1 MFSEKSCI
9 ELKALPD
16 YSQFLFTSRGI
27 AGSTTREVRFIR
39 QKEPEDSNDSLGN
52 DSLGNDSLGKD
63 SFRDDSFRNNT
74 LPNEIFNLEMDD
86 FYAKSQSPAGITDN
100 GDMNHVLTT
109 LIMIIE
115 LYLER
120 YPSRAIRLKG
130 NTKQKI
136 RLYRAALD
144 MNVERIKQHFEIIVE
159 EGKPLS
165 HPRGRDNFDNIGFL
179 IRRRPGLRFTLHCI
193 QTTRTS
199 RSLLFGK
206 TVSVETQRGIEL
218 GLISVECEN

>member
-1 MFSEKSCI
+1 MFSQKSCT

-39 QKEPEDSNDSLGN
+39 QKDTDEESN
-52 DSLGNDSLGKD
+52 
-63 SFRDDSFRNNT
+63 DSFRNDSF
-74 LPNEIFNLEMDD
+74 PNDIFNLEIGD
-86 FYAKSQSPAGITDN
+86 FHPKSQSPAGITDN
-100 GDMNHVLTT
+100 GDMNNVLST
-109 LIMIIE
+109 LIIIIE

-130 NTKQKI
+130 NTKEKN
-136 RLYRAALD
+136 RLYRIALD
-144 MNVERIKQHFEIIVE
+144 MHVEVLKQHFEIIVE
-159 EGKPLS
+159 QDKRS
-165 HPRGRDNFDNIGFL
+165 FHQRSRDNFDNIGFL
-179 IRRRPGLRFTLHCI
+179 IRRRPGVRFTLHCI

-206 TVSVETQRGIEL
+206 KVSVEIQRSIEL
-218 GLISVECEN
+218 GLITVECTN

>member
-39 QKEPEDSNDSLGN
+39 QKEPEESNDSLGN
-52 DSLGNDSLGKD
+52 NSLGN
-63 SFRDDSFRNNT
+63 DSFRNNT

-86 FYAKSQSPAGITDN
+86 FYPKSQSPAGITDN

-109 LIMIIE
+109 LVMIIE

-159 EGKPLS
+159 EGKPVS

>member
-1 MFSEKSCI
+1 MFFQKSCI

-16 YSQFLFTSRGI
+16 YSQFLFISRGI

-39 QKEPEDSNDSLGN
+39 QKDPGESD
-52 DSLGNDSLGKD
+52 D

-74 LPNEIFNLEMDD
+74 LPNEIFNLEMGD
-86 FYAKSQSPAGITDN
+86 FHPEGQSPEEITDN
-100 GDMNHVLTT
+100 GDMNNVLTT

-130 NTKQKI
+130 NTKEKT
-136 RLYRAALD
+136 RLYRIALD
-144 MNVERIKQHFEIIVE
+144 MHVERLKQHFEIIVE
-159 EGKPLS
+159 QGRPVA
-165 HPRGRDNFDNIGFL
+165 HPRSRDDFDNIGFL
-179 IRRRPGLRFTLHCI
+179 VRRRPGVRFTLHVI

-199 RSLLFGK
+199 RSLLFGRN
-206 TVSVETQRGIEL
+206 VSVETQRGIEL

>member
-1 MFSEKSCI
+1 MFSQKSCI

-39 QKEPEDSNDSLGN
+39 QEDTDEESSDPVHNDSFHNESFPN
-52 DSLGNDSLGKD
+52 DV
-63 SFRDDSFRNNT
+63 
-74 LPNEIFNLEMDD
+74 FNLEIDD
-86 FYAKSQSPAGITDN
+86 FHPKSQSPAGVTDN
-100 GDMNHVLTT
+100 GDMNNVLSTM
-109 LIMIIE
+109 IMIIE

-130 NTKQKI
+130 DTKEKT
-136 RLYRAALD
+136 RLYRIALD
-144 MNVERIKQHFEIIVE
+144 MHVEVLKQHFEIIVE
-159 EGKPLS
+159 QDERTFHQRS
-165 HPRGRDNFDNIGFL
+165 RNNFDNIGFL
-179 IRRRPGLRFTLHCI
+179 IRRRPGVRFTLHCI

-206 TVSVETQRGIEL
+206 TVSVETQRSIEL
-218 GLISVECEN
+218 GLITVECPN

>member
-1 MFSEKSCI
+1 MFSSKSYI

-39 QKEPEDSNDSLGN
+39 QKGANDP
-52 DSLGNDSLGKD
+52 
-63 SFRDDSFRNNT
+63 FHDDSFRKDI
-74 LPNEIFNLEMDD
+74 LPNDIFNLEMDD
-86 FYAKSQSPAGITDN
+86 FHPKSPPPARITDN
-100 GDMNHVLTT
+100 GDMNYVLTT

-120 YPSRAIRLKG
+120 YPSRTIRLKG
-130 NTKQKI
+130 NTREKI

-144 MNVERIKQHFEIIVE
+144 RHVEVIKQHFEIILE
-159 EGKPLS
+159 DGKPVS
-165 HPRGRDNFDNIGFL
+165 HPCKRDNFDDIGFL
-179 IRRRPGLRFTLHCI
+179 IRRRPGLRLTLHCI
-193 QTTRTS
+193 QLTRTS

-206 TVSVETQRGIEL
+206 TVSVETQRGIEI
-218 GLISVECEN
+218 GLISVESEN

>member
-1 MFSEKSCI
+1 MFSEKSRI

-39 QKEPEDSNDSLGN
+39 EKESNDPFHE
-52 DSLGNDSLGKD
+52 D
-63 SFRDDSFRNNT
+63 SFRDDPFCKDI
-74 LPNEIFNLEMDD
+74 LPNDIFNLEMDD
-86 FYAKSQSPAGITDN
+86 FHPKRHPSAGITDN
-100 GDMNHVLTT
+100 GDMNYVLST

-130 NTKQKI
+130 NTREKI

-144 MNVERIKQHFEIIVE
+144 RHIEVIKQHFEIIVE

-165 HPRGRDNFDNIGFL
+165 HPRSRDNFDNIGFL

-206 TVSVETQRGIEL
+206 TVSVETQRGIEF